1 MMPSP
6 AISSKAERLSIS
18 NVRCSQRTAFDC
30 NSRRSVACQYRFG
43 LQKEGGKFAANMS
56 DLNARATYNGIR
68 TGRRVSIADI

>member
-1 MMPSP
+1 MPSP

-43 LQKEGGKFAANMS
+43 LQKEGAKFAANMS
-56 DLNARATYNGIR
+56 DGATCSDIR
-68 TGRRVSIADI
+68 TGRGVRIADI